1 MNLSN
6 RHFIFI
12 KSFFMDTENRFDKEN
27 VLKKITSKVPLTR
40 EEEYFY
46 LTEVL
51 GFPAD
56 EAGIMISTQDFSNKD
71 KKDKKEDPS

>member
-1 MNLSN
+1 
-6 RHFIFI
+6 
-12 KSFFMDTENRFDKEN
+12 MDTEHRLDKEPI
-27 VLKKITSKVPLTR
+27 LQKITSKIPLTR

-56 EAGIMISTQDFSNKD
+56 EAGIMISTQDFPDKNKN
-71 KKDKKEDPS
+71 EDQSS